1 MPPTSAE
8 KPISYAQS
16 TGLPI
21 SPKRF
26 QSSAPAPRKARANIS
41 PKVCS
46 VSGPIWISGNMN
58 KREKPLQGGLVVPG
72 DQHLQ
77 QRLLRVQA
85 VLGLVPDGGAAAV
98 EDLGADLL
106 ARVGR
111 QAVKD
116 DGALFG

>member
-16 TGLPI
+16 GGLPI

-46 VSGPIWISGNMN
+46 VSGPMWISGYMN
-58 KREKPLQGGLVVPG
+58 KRRRLRGRPLLAPG

-98 EDLGADLL
+98 EDLGADL
-106 ARVGR
+106 
-111 QAVKD
+111 
-116 DGALFG
+116 